1 MTDGL
6 KTPTGRIR
14 KKTGY
19 HHGNLRNSIIEA
31 VTRLISESRSLDFQL
46 KEVAKL
52 VGTSTPAIYRH
63 FESKQDLLVETA
75 IAGYDLQLSYRAY
88 AVEQAG
94 RSPISR
100 IMAIGYAYIH
110 FARSHPGF
118 FLLLKSMETE
128 EILSSER
135 YQAQRDETVQQMH
148 NLVTECIAEGYFLD
162 IDPGVAMASIQA
174 TGFGVANL
182 YVGNQL
188 VWVAPAAVG
197 NENLVSEL
205 FKLHIGSLLSAKG
218 KKALEDAKG
227 DPFK

>member
-1 MTDGL
+1 
-6 KTPTGRIR
+6 
-14 KKTGY
+14 
-19 HHGNLRNSIIEA
+19 
-31 VTRLISESRSLDFQL
+31 
-46 KEVAKL
+46 
-52 VGTSTPAIYRH
+52 
-63 FESKQDLLVETA
+63 
-75 IAGYDLQLSYRAY
+75 
-88 AVEQAG
+88 
-94 RSPISR
+94 
-100 IMAIGYAYIH
+100 
-110 FARSHPGF
+110 
-118 FLLLKSMETE
+118 
-128 EILSSER
+128 
-135 YQAQRDETVQQMH
+135 MH